1 VIFAQLAL
9 QCLKEKQ
16 PAKFQT
22 PFFLSKTERE
32 AHIMLLRFVMCA
44 AFAIALLATP
54 SHGVETT
61 SASRQ
66 AEVERRG
73 AQVMPFSQE
82 LTLHIFTK
90 TDSGGIQQVIVKD
103 PSDTGQI
110 RLIREHLSKISK
122 EFAHGNFSDPA
133 KIHGNGMPGL
143 KELENAKP
151 GQLRIEYKELP
162 DGAQITYSSASPE
175 MIEAVH
181 RWFDAQLA
189 DHAGHAVSGHAGHAM
204 EMK

>member
-1 VIFAQLAL
+1 MM
-9 QCLKEKQ
+9 LKLM
-16 PAKFQT
+16 AVT
-22 PFFLSKTERE
+22 AVT
-32 AHIMLLRFVMCA
+32 MLLSAGPVQ
-44 AFAIALLATP
+44 AFQKTNKA
-54 SHGVETT
+54 
-61 SASRQ
+61 RQ

-90 TDSGGIQQVIVKD
+90 TNSGGIQQVIVKNS
-103 PSDTGQI
+103 SDTGQI

-133 KIHGNGMPGL
+133 KIHGNDMPGL
-143 KELENAKP
+143 KALEKARP
-151 GQLRIEYKELP
+151 GRIRIEYQEIP
-162 DGAQITYSSASPE
+162 RGAQIAYSTASPE
-175 MIEAVH
+175 LIEAIH

-189 DHAGHAVSGHAGHAM
+189 DHAGHAVSGHAGHSM

>member
-1 VIFAQLAL
+1 MV
-9 QCLKEKQ
+9 
-16 PAKFQT
+16 
-22 PFFLSKTERE
+22 
-32 AHIMLLRFVMCA
+32 LRFVTCT
-44 AFAIALLATP
+44 AFTMVLLSTP
-54 SHGVETT
+54 AHAVDTT

-90 TDSGGIQQVIVKD
+90 TNSGGIQQVIVKN
-103 PSDTGQI
+103 PSDTAQI
-110 RLIREHLSKISK
+110 AMIREHLSKISK

-133 KIHGNGMPGL
+133 KIHGNDMPGL
-143 KELENAKP
+143 KELENARP
-151 GQLRIEYKELP
+151 GRIQIEYKEIP
-162 DGAQITYSSASPE
+162 RGAQIAFSSASPDL
-175 MIEAVH
+175 IDAIH

-189 DHAGHAVSGHAGHAM
+189 DHAGHAVSGHSDHSM